1 MRARRFGLFV
11 GISVCLMVGVAG
23 SPARASSQ
31 AGALTCGQVITKS
44 VVLTTSLVCRT
55 SPNGAALNVAT
66 DGVTV
71 DLNGH
76 MISGG
81 DTIAP
86 FYGIY
91 VTGTNVTIKNG
102 VVKDFS
108 AGVANLCADVTLAK
122 VTLTGNH
129 TGAQGYYIAC
139 GGGFTIR
146 ESTISFN
153 DAGIQVPGLGLDLR
167 NSLITDN
174 RGDGV
179 RIIETGCHC
188 DHNTILRNGGN
199 GIFAYASGGVFTNN
213 VMGRNGLN
221 GFLSEPELSEGRD
234 GPFWFGGNM
243 ANENGG
249 SGILIIEPQHGVTDL
264 GGNSAH
270 GNAEYQCFNLFCKSS

>member
-1 MRARRFGLFV
+1 MGVRRFVLLV
-11 GISVCLMVGVAG
+11 GISLGLVVGMAG

-31 AGALTCGQVITKS
+31 AGTLTCGQEVTQS
-44 VVLTTSLVCRT
+44 VVLTASLVCRT
-55 SPNGAALNVAT
+55 SPNGAALNVST
-66 DGVTV
+66 DGVTI

-91 VTGTNVTIKNG
+91 VTGTNATIKNG
-102 VVKDFS
+102 RVKDFS
-108 AGVANLCADVTLAK
+108 AGVSFLCADVTLAK

-129 TGAQGYYIAC
+129 TGAQGYYIGC

-153 DAGIQVPGLGLDLR
+153 DAGIQVFGVGLDLR

-199 GIFAYASGGVFTNN
+199 GIFADVSGGEFTNN

-221 GFLSEPELSEGRD
+221 GFLSEGDLSEGKG

-249 SGILIIEPQHGVTDL
+249 SGILIFEPQHPVTDL

-270 GNAEYQCFNLFCKSS
+270 GNAEYQCFGLFCSA